1 MESISPAFIAFT
13 AAVLVGFG
21 SHFLVEDYRRFRDGQ
36 AIAAALSGELR
47 SIMLSLPE
55 LHSSLTGIKG
65 LLDDFRQLPLPEMPD
80 QSSPIFEKSTEKVG
94 LLGVELAGEVA
105 FLYDQIRAFRTSF
118 QLLSKHHAK
127 MDAPWSS
134 LLVARCMQLIDTN
147 GPTGKILIKKL
158 QDHSEISYV
167 MSRRV
172 GMAVISIITLICLS
186 SLLGAVF
193 CVRPT

>member
-1 MESISPAFIAFT
+1 MESISPALIAFT

-21 SHFLVEDYRRFRDGQ
+21 SHFIVEDYRRFRDGQ
-36 AIAAALSGELR
+36 AIAAALAGELR

-55 LHSSLTGIKG
+55 LLISITGMKG
-65 LLDDFRQLPLPEMPD
+65 MLDNLQHISLPEMPD

-94 LLGVELAGEVA
+94 LLGVDLAGEVA

-127 MDAPWSS
+127 MAPPWSS
-134 LLVARCMQLIDTN
+134 LLIGRCIQLIDTN
-147 GPTGKILIKKL
+147 EPKAKILIEKL
-158 QDHSEISYV
+158 QVHSGSSYI

-172 GMAVISIITLICLS
+172 GMAVISGITLICLS
-186 SLLGAVF
+186 GLLGAFF

>member
-13 AAVLVGFG
+13 AAVLVGFW
-21 SHFLVEDYRRFRDGQ
+21 SHFVVEDYRRFRDGQ
-36 AIAAALSGELR
+36 AIAAALAGELR

-55 LHSSLTGIKG
+55 VQISLTGMKG
-65 LLDDFRQLPLPEMPD
+65 LLDNLQQISLPEMPD

-127 MDAPWSS
+127 MDPPWSS
-134 LLVARCMQLIDTN
+134 LLVGRCIQLIDTN
-147 GPTGKILIKKL
+147 GPKAKTLIEKL
-158 QDHSEISYV
+158 QEHSGISYV

-172 GMAVISIITLICLS
+172 GMAVISGITLICLS
-186 SLLGAVF
+186 SLLGAAF
-193 CVRPT
+193 CVRAT